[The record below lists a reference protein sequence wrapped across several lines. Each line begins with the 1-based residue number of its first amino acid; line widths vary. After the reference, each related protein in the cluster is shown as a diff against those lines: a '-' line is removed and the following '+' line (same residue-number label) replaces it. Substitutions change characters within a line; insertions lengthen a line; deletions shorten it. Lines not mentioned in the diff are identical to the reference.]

1 MPELRFSSPRRH
13 NVCPMRRLIPALALL
28 LTLAGVAAVAVTIRD
43 RAEAAATGTI
53 RGRVMNETTGEAQA
67 GVELTLTTGT
77 EDGSSETVATIR
89 SDSRGRYRFADLA
102 TGDDRFYALD
112 ARYEGGLFAGRPIT
126 LPSDTTRLPV
136 VDSTMRVWDTTSD
149 PAVIAVK
156 RDDLFAVA
164 NEDGLGVIQSVTIL
178 NNSDRAYIGRGA
190 EMVGTT
196 AASGVSLA
204 FALPPGASDV
214 NVFDSDLDM
223 PEIVPVDQGFGT
235 TVAFPPGE
243 TRTTFSY
250 LLSGVG
256 GSFDLS
262 RPALYTTLELSIFAA
277 PPLEIESNRLVPGE
291 GVTLEG
297 KRYERWTA
305 EDPIEAGDPLQA
317 LAIAR
322 SDASSLPLVA
332 AIAGVLV
339 VVMAIGAVARAR
351 RRDTPRVTPS
361 PAEREGLLEEVAR
374 LDLDFAAGAIG
385 QPQYDDQRADLIG
398 RLKKLERQP

>member
-1 MPELRFSSPRRH
+1 
-13 NVCPMRRLIPALALL
+13 MRRLIPALALVI
-28 LTLAGVAAVAVTIRD
+28 TLAGVAAVAVTIRD

-53 RGRVMNETTGEAQA
+53 RGRVVNETTGKAQP

-89 SDSRGRYRFADLA
+89 SDDRGRYLFADLV

-112 ARYEGGLFAGRPIT
+112 ARFEGGLFAGRPIT
-126 LPSDTTRLPV
+126 LPSDTTRRPV

-149 PAVIAVK
+149 PAVITVK

-164 NEDGLGVIQSVTIL
+164 NEDGLGVIESVTIL
-178 NNSDRAYIGRGA
+178 NTSDLAYIGRGT
-190 EMVGTT
+190 EMVGD

-204 FALPPGASDV
+204 FALPSGASDV

-223 PEIVPVDQGFGT
+223 PEIVEVDQGFGA

-250 LLSGVG
+250 RVPGAG

-277 PPLEIESNRLVPGE
+277 PPLEIESNRLVPGD

-297 KRYERWTA
+297 KRYERWAA

-322 SDASSLPLVA
+322 SDASSLPLVV

-351 RRDTPRVTPS
+351 RRNPSRVVPG
-361 PAEREGLLEEVAR
+361 PEEREVLLEEVAR
-374 LDLDFAAGAIG
+374 LDLDFASGTIR
-385 QPQYDDQRADLIG
+385 QPQYDDRRADLIG

>member
-1 MPELRFSSPRRH
+1 
-13 NVCPMRRLIPALALL
+13 MRRLIPALALL
-28 LTLAGVAAVAVTIRD
+28 LTLAGVNGGDRVQAAG
-43 RAEAAATGTI
+43 TGII
-53 RGRVMNETTGEAQA
+53 RGRVVNETTGKAQP

-77 EDGSSETVATIR
+77 EDGSGETVATIR
-89 SDSRGRYRFADLA
+89 SDDRGRYLFADLV

-126 LPSDTTRLPV
+126 LPSDTARRPI
-136 VDSTMRVWDTTSD
+136 VDSTMRVWDTTTD

-156 RDDLFAVA
+156 RDDLFVVA

-178 NNSDRAYIGRGA
+178 NNSDRAYIGRGS
-190 EMVGTT
+190 EMVGE

-223 PEIVPVDQGFGT
+223 PEIVRVDQGFGT

-250 LLSGVG
+250 RVPGAG

-277 PPLEIESNRLVPGE
+277 PPLEIESNRLVPSE

-322 SDASSLPLVA
+322 SDASAVPLVA
-332 AIAGVLV
+332 AIAGVLI

-351 RRDTPRVTPS
+351 RRDPSRVAPS
-361 PAEREGLLEEVAR
+361 PEERAVLLEEVAR
-374 LDLDFAAGAIG
+374 LDLDFASGTIR
-385 QPQYDDQRADLIG
+385 QSEYDDRRADLIG
-398 RLKKLERQP
+398 RLKKLEQQP

>member
-1 MPELRFSSPRRH
+1 
-13 NVCPMRRLIPALALL
+13 MRRLIPALALL
-28 LTLAGVAAVAVTIRD
+28 LTLAAVTAVPLAIRD
-43 RAEAAATGTI
+43 RAEAAGTGII
-53 RGRVMNETTGEAQA
+53 RGHVVNETTGKAQP

-89 SDSRGRYRFADLA
+89 SDGRGRYLFADLA

-126 LPSDTTRLPV
+126 LPSDTSRRPV
-136 VDSTMRVWDTTSD
+136 VDSTMRVWDTTTD
-149 PAVIAVK
+149 PAIMAVK

-164 NEDGLGVIQSVTIL
+164 NEDGLGVIESVTIL
-178 NNSDRAYIGRGA
+178 NNSDFAYIGRGT
-190 EMVGTT
+190 EMVGE
-196 AASGVSLA
+196 AASGVSLV

-223 PEIVPVDQGFGT
+223 PEIVPVDQGFGA

-250 LLSGVG
+250 RVPGVG

-297 KRYERWTA
+297 KRYERWTT
-305 EDPIEAGDPLQA
+305 EEPIRAGDPLQA

-322 SDASSLPLVA
+322 SDASSVPLVA
-332 AIAGVLV
+332 AITGVLV
-339 VVMAIGAVARAR
+339 IVTAIGVVARAR
-351 RRDTPRVTPS
+351 RRDTSRGSPS
-361 PAEREGLLEEVAR
+361 LAEREVLLEEVAR
-374 LDLDFAAGAIG
+374 LDLDFAAGTIP
-385 QPQYDDQRADLIG
+385 QPQYDDQRADLVG

>member
-1 MPELRFSSPRRH
+1 
-13 NVCPMRRLIPALALL
+13 MRRLISALALL
-28 LTLAGVAAVAVTIRD
+28 LTLAGVAGGQ
-43 RAEAAATGTI
+43 RAEAATTGVI
-53 RGRVMNETTGEAQA
+53 RGRVVNETTGEAQP
-67 GVELTLTTGT
+67 GVELTLTTGG
-77 EDGSSETVATIR
+77 EDGSSETVAKIR
-89 SDSRGRYRFADLA
+89 SDNGGRYLFADLA

-126 LPSDTTRLPV
+126 LPADTARRPV
-136 VDSTMRVWDTTSD
+136 VDSTMRVWDTTTD

-164 NEDGLGVIQSVTIL
+164 NEDGLGVIESVTIL
-178 NNSDRAYIGRGA
+178 NNSDFAYIGRGA
-190 EMVGTT
+190 EMVGD

-250 LLSGVG
+250 RVPGVG

-262 RPALYTTLELSIFAA
+262 RPVLYTTLELSIFAA

-322 SDASSLPLVA
+322 SDASSVPVIA
-332 AIAGVLV
+332 AIAGALLL
-339 VVMAIGAVARAR
+339 MAALGAVARAR
-351 RRDTPRVTPS
+351 RPATSRATPHVAEPPLERD
-361 PAEREGLLEEVAR
+361 ALLEAVAR
-374 LDLDFAAGAIG
+374 LDLDFASGAVR
-385 QPQYDDQRADLIG
+385 QPQYDDRRADLIG
-398 RLKKLERQP
+398 RLKAMERQ